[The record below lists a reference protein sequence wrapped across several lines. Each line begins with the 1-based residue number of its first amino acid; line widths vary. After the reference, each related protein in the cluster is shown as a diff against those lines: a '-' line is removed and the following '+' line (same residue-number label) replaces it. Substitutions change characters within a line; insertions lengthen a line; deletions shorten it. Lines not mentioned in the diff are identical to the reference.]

1 MRRIKHKGFLIALVS
16 ALIISS
22 SFIACDMKG
31 NVENEKANLENN
43 TEKDKASRN
52 KENPTDN
59 TNEKS
64 NNDST
69 SETNKNRF

>member
-1 MRRIKHKGFLIALVS
+1 MRIIKHKGFLIALVS

-22 SFIACDMKG
+22 SFIACDMKD
-31 NVENEKANLENN
+31 NLENEKANLENN
-43 TEKDKASRN
+43 TEKDKASNN
-52 KENPTDN
+52 KENSTDN